1 MSRKG
6 RILIRYLRISLIG
19 RFDQQYTVEII
30 ANINSLINIMLIVE
44 LIAIIN
50 LSKSDEWPKLTVE

>member
-30 ANINSLINIMLIVE
+30 ANINSLINKVVTI
-44 LIAIIN
+44 
-50 LSKSDEWPKLTVE
+50 TVN